1 MTSII
6 LVYSIGCFYAYFYP
20 MKYYEEIVGV
30 SQKYDIDGAL
40 VASIANVESN
50 FKNDAKSNKGAI
62 GIMQIMPST
71 AEWIASKLN
80 KEYAEEML
88 YEPSYNIELGAYY
101 LSYLIDSF
109 EDEKL
114 VICAYNAGQ
123 GNVSNWLANKEYSS
137 DGKSLNKI
145 PFKETENYLNKV
157 TKNYRYY
164 KNKYK

>member
-20 MKYYEEIVGV
+20 MKYYEEIVDV

-109 EDEKL
+109 GDEKL

-157 TKNYRYY
+157 AKNYRYY